1 MLGAITSRSFFSA
14 AASSRPELQ
23 RPRYDHEHASEGCGF
38 CQPKS
43 EKTSAPA
50 ATISDNTHA
59 QDKQTVEE
67 KSAISSPSPTSSGD
81 LTLEEKKEIEELKK
95 RDQEVRLHEQAHLA
109 AAGGHARGGPSFT
122 YTYQKGPDGK
132 MYAVGGEVPIDLSPV
147 ADNPQ
152 ATIHKAE
159 AIQRAALAS
168 ANPSGPDQQVA
179 AKAAA
184 MATKARQ
191 ELAQQ
196 SQEITSTGKKVSQKP
211 QVPHSE
217 EVSSTTAS
225 VQSRQEAPSSTFPTF
240 SPYSQQ
246 KQRHSALP
254 PGGLLSVYA

>member
-1 MLGAITSRSFFSA
+1 M
-14 AASSRPELQ
+14 
-23 RPRYDHEHASEGCGF
+23 
-38 CQPKS
+38 
-43 EKTSAPA
+43 
-50 ATISDNTHA
+50 TISKNTHA

-67 KSAISSPSPTSSGD
+67 KSAISSSFPTSSGD
-81 LTLEEKKEIEELKK
+81 LTLEEKKQIEELKK

-109 AAGGHARGGPSFT
+109 AAGGHARGGPSF
-122 YTYQKGPDGK
+122 TYQKGPDGK

-159 AIQRAALAS
+159 AIQRAALAP

-196 SQEITSTGKKVSQKP
+196 SQEITSVGKKISQKP

-217 EVSSTTAS
+217 EVSSATAS
-225 VQSRQEAPSSTFPTF
+225 TQSRQEIPSSLSPTF

-254 PGGLLSVYA
+254 LGGLLSVYA